1 MKKSLDEMSNEELWQ
16 LFPILL
22 REHDEAW
29 ESAAREEMRA
39 LKNAVG
45 PANIV
50 RFNHIGS
57 TSVKGLLAKPTI
69 DFLLEI
75 APETDLER
83 LTESICSCGYRYNK
97 QPDNPPPHMMFLKGY
112 TPEGFRG
119 QAYHLHVRY
128 PGDWNELYFRDY
140 LRDHPDAATEYAELK
155 RGLKERFEHDRDG
168 YTNAKTEWI
177 EQHTRLARDEYGD
190 RYACGSGNQKPE

>member
-97 QPDNPPPHMMFLKGY
+97 QP
-112 TPEGFRG
+112 TIR
-119 QAYHLHVRY
+119 R
-128 PGDWNELYFRDY
+128 R
-140 LRDHPDAATEYAELK
+140 
-155 RGLKERFEHDRDG
+155 
-168 YTNAKTEWI
+168 I
-177 EQHTRLARDEYGD
+177 
-190 RYACGSGNQKPE
+190 

>member
-1 MKKSLDEMSNEELWQ
+1 
-16 LFPILL
+16 
-22 REHDEAW
+22 
-29 ESAAREEMRA
+29 
-39 LKNAVG
+39 
-45 PANIV
+45 
-50 RFNHIGS
+50 
-57 TSVKGLLAKPTI
+57 
-69 DFLLEI
+69 
-75 APETDLER
+75 
-83 LTESICSCGYRYNK
+83 
-97 QPDNPPPHMMFLKGY
+97 MMFLKGY

-177 EQHTRLARDEYGD
+177 EQHTRLARMNTVTDMRAEAGTKSRNKIMRRD
-190 RYACGSGNQKPE
+190 K